1 MRALEG
7 ASRMISLA
15 LAGACL
21 AASGAPGKAVQA
33 DPYAIFAT
41 ARAQWE
47 TARYPSQVSYTIAI
61 TVTHNGRISAAHY
74 HSYYDSVENRV
85 DVNAISDEEVANP
98 YTPHGISVFFQP
110 PIGPHI
116 PLSSP
121 ERTFDY
127 LGVPVLAPNYSFGI
141 ANFAPRAPDAND
153 PELIAEIRRKFCDP
167 APSRNA
173 PPDSGLKTIAS
184 VEIVRRT
191 YVIEL
196 NGIIQIGGHR
206 DYDLRLRPISDPGR
220 YRLRE
225 VWVDA
230 QTFAT
235 DKLVS
240 QGNFTQGG
248 MTGITW
254 TVDFRQ
260 INGAPYL
267 ASESTT
273 QSFRLTRRAYDSA
286 TITFTDVT
294 PKRALPIMRIASFTV
309 NRESG
314 VPALL
319 EP

>member
-1 MRALEG
+1 
-7 ASRMISLA
+7 MIALA

-21 AASGAPGKAVQA
+21 AASAAPAAARQT
-33 DPYAIFAT
+33 DPYAIFAA
-41 ARAQWE
+41 ARTHWE
-47 TARYPSQVSYTIAI
+47 TARYPSQVAYTVAV
-61 TVTHNGRISAAHY
+61 TVSHDGSISAAHY

-85 DVNAISDEEVANP
+85 DVNAVSDEEIANP
-98 YTPHGISVFFQP
+98 YTPHGISVFFSP
-110 PIGPHI
+110 FGGHI

-141 ANFAPRAPDAND
+141 AGSVPHSPDANSS
-153 PELIAEIRRKFCDP
+153 ELVAEIRREFCDP
-167 APSRNA
+167 APSRNT
-173 PPDSGLKTIAS
+173 PPDSGLKTIAT
-184 VEIVRRT
+184 VEIVRRA

-196 NGIIQIGGHR
+196 SGVTQIGGHP
-206 DYDLRLRPISDPGR
+206 DYDLTLRPISEPGR

-225 VWVDA
+225 VWVNA

-254 TVDFRQ
+254 TVEFRQ

-267 ASESTT
+267 AFETTT

-294 PKRALPIMRIASFTV
+294 PKRAPAMMRIADFAV
-309 NRESG
+309 NPESG
-314 VPALL
+314 VPALR

>member
-1 MRALEG
+1 
-7 ASRMISLA
+7 MIALA

-21 AASGAPGKAVQA
+21 TASPGPTAAAQT
-33 DPYAIFAT
+33 DPYAIFAA
-41 ARAQWE
+41 ARTRWE
-47 TARYPSQVSYTIAI
+47 AARYPAQVAYTIAV
-61 TVTHNGRISAAHY
+61 TVSHDGTISAAHY

-85 DVNAISDEEVANP
+85 DVNAVSDEEIANP

-110 PIGPHI
+110 FGARI

-141 ANFAPRAPDAND
+141 AGSVSHSPNAND
-153 PELIAEIRRKFCDP
+153 QELVAEIRREFCDP

-173 PPDSGLKTIAS
+173 RPDSGLKTIAS
-184 VEIVRRT
+184 VEIVRRA
-191 YVIEL
+191 YVIQL
-196 NGIIQIGGHR
+196 AGMAQIGGHA
-206 DYDLRLRPISDPGR
+206 DYDLRLRPVSEPGR

-240 QGNFTQGG
+240 EGNFTQGG
-248 MTGITW
+248 MTGVTW
-254 TVDFRQ
+254 TVTFRQ
-260 INGAPYL
+260 ISGAPYL
-267 ASESTT
+267 ASESTA

-286 TITFTDVT
+286 LITFTDLL
-294 PKRALPIMRIASFTV
+294 PKRAPAIMRIATFAV
-309 NRESG
+309 NSESG
-314 VPALL
+314 VPALR

>member
-1 MRALEG
+1 
-7 ASRMISLA
+7 MIALA

-21 AASGAPGKAVQA
+21 AASPAQKAAPQT
-33 DPYAIFAT
+33 DPYAIFAA
-41 ARAQWE
+41 ARTHWE
-47 TARYPSQVSYTIAI
+47 TARYPSQVSYTVAV
-61 TVTHNGRISAAHY
+61 TVSHDGNVSAAHY

-85 DVNAISDEEVANP
+85 DVNAVSDEEIANP
-98 YTPHGISVFFQP
+98 YTPRGISVFFTP
-110 PIGPHI
+110 FGAHI

-121 ERTFDY
+121 EQTFDY

-141 ANFAPRAPDAND
+141 AESAPHSADAD
-153 PELIAEIRRKFCDP
+153 GAELVAEIRREFCDP
-167 APSRNA
+167 SPNRVAR
-173 PPDSGLKTIAS
+173 PDSGLKTIAS
-184 VEIVRRT
+184 IEIVRRA

-196 NGIIQIGGHR
+196 AGMVPIGGHS
-206 DYDLRLRPISDPGR
+206 DYDLRLRPISEPGR

-225 VWVDA
+225 VWIDA

-254 TVDFRQ
+254 TVEFRQ

-273 QSFRLTRRAYDSA
+273 QSFRLERRAYDSA
-286 TITFTDVT
+286 TITFTGVI
-294 PKRALPIMRIASFTV
+294 PKRAPAIMRVATFAP
-309 NRESG
+309 NPESG
-314 VPALL
+314 VPALR